1 MCNEHALQEVGAL
14 FAMFDHPLEGTAST
28 YSKFFFQNQANMA
41 GHSEYFYKTT
51 T

>member
-28 YSKFFFQNQANMA
+28 YSKFFFFRTKLTWQGTVNI
-41 GHSEYFYKTT
+41 FTK
-51 T
+51 